1 MEHIMK
7 KESPWITRN
16 QLLLAVVE
24 FPQIKEKYVKKLEYL
39 MQKDGAR
46 DPKKRTRI
54 EEILSQFAHETI
66 QLDRKFKEDDAKK
79 SEET

>member
-1 MEHIMK
+1 MK
-7 KESPWITRN
+7 EESPWITPN
-16 QLLLAVVE
+16 QLLLAVVK

-39 MQKDGAR
+39 TQKDGQR

-66 QLDRKFKEDDAKK
+66 QLDRKFREDDKK
-79 SEET
+79 AEDE